1 MPSAKRLRTKEAPEA
16 ALSACSDVGGAGG
29 GGGGALPSPSAA
41 AAVPAA
47 SIASCSS
54 AKKAPAARYSQFISA
69 ELDDFLATCDDPGL
83 CDRLAG
89 AAQRRASEL
98 RAATQAAAS
107 AACAAAEAAGRSY
120 QGSDAK
126 RCWDCSASFQCRE
139 TGQSEWG
146 GKCSQCDNYTCK
158 DDECSIECSTCG
170 ERACR
175 ECTASCGHDCCAGCA
190 SLCGQHLGGCE
201 ELFCEDCLGPPE
213 CCGGEGCNRRAAE
226 GRYCEQCLDHRC
238 K

>member
-1 MPSAKRLRTKEAPEA
+1 MVVRCRRRRRPRRYLLPVLPRRLRRRDIGSE
-16 ALSACSDVGGAGG
+16 
-29 GGGGALPSPSAA
+29 
-41 AAVPAA
+41 
-47 SIASCSS
+47 
-54 AKKAPAARYSQFISA
+54 FISA

-98 RAATQAAAS
+98 RAATQQAAAS

-126 RCWDCSASFQCRE
+126 RCWDCSASFQSRE

-175 ECTASCGHDCCAGCA
+175 ECTASCGHDCCAECA

-201 ELFCEDCLGPPE
+201 ELFCKDCLGPPE